1 MSLENWLEI
10 GYLKQLFGMAIWDS
24 YLKRVYL
31 NELLVLNPS
40 ISENRRYY
48 WNLHIQMVLLWIG
61 ILHRHSLPLAPCWI
75 IFSHFSFSKWPSNFR
90 FRIILFHT
98 NEVWRENVHFLISSW
113 GNEKNNEIFFFEWL
127 IMMHHGKVKG
137 QEVFKYTSIHVF
149 STHGYKYNWDITVKM
164 RRTSFVSHRKTFHS
178 FDVYC
183 LSASCAFC
191 NVDLD
196 VLGFNYLCLNN
207 WNACTITHF
216 HKFCLE

>member
-1 MSLENWLEI
+1 MENWLEI

-48 WNLHIQMVLLWIG
+48 WNLHIPMVLLWIG
-61 ILHRHSLPLAPCWI
+61 ILHRHSWPLAPCWI
-75 IFSHFSFSKWPSNFR
+75 IVFLFSFSKWPSNFR

-113 GNEKNNEIFFFEWL
+113 GNEKNNEIFFFRMAYNDASRKSQRTRSFQ
-127 IMMHHGKVKG
+127 IH
-137 QEVFKYTSIHVF
+137 KYSRF
-149 STHGYKYNWDITVKM
+149 QYTHGYKYNWDITVKM